1 MNQEESG
8 PGASVS
14 TKKVAPVSK
23 RKSRGKILVFPYKI
37 CLFRYQ
43 ISITLSNQI
52 YNCLLGMLFQ
62 FYKMKSSGEGGGG
75 DDYMTLWMF
84 WIHRYTR
91 QYVCS
96 VTQSCPNL
104 SDPMDCSLPG
114 SSDHGIFQA
123 RKLGW
128 VTISFSRNF
137 SWPRNWTCISINQI
151 NHNWKKKKEKT
162 RCTELRSIYC
172 GVLKGTDKY
181 KIYVPALGPE
191 NSGKIYVPRLPDL
204 YHVHRCTMS
213 SRSVLDTSAILEML
227 DLFSTLLTMCSWL

>member
-1 MNQEESG
+1 MNKRLQWAQRKL
-8 PGASVS
+8 PSVQ
-14 TKKVAPVSK
+14 KKIE
-23 RKSRGKILVFPYKI
+23 GKIFGFPLQNI

-52 YNCLLGMLFQ
+52 CNCLLGVVFQ
-62 FYKMKSSGEGGGG
+62 FCKIKSSGAGGGG

-104 SDPMDCSLPG
+104 SDHVDCSLPG
-114 SSDHGIFQA
+114 SSDHGIFRA

-128 VTISFSRNF
+128 VTISFSRDS

-151 NHNWKKKKEKT
+151 NHNWKKRKT
-162 RCTELRSIYC
+162 KP
-172 GVLKGTDKY
+172 GVQ
-181 KIYVPALGPE
+181 
-191 NSGKIYVPRLPDL
+191 N
-204 YHVHRCTMS
+204 
-213 SRSVLDTSAILEML
+213 
-227 DLFSTLLTMCSWL
+227 